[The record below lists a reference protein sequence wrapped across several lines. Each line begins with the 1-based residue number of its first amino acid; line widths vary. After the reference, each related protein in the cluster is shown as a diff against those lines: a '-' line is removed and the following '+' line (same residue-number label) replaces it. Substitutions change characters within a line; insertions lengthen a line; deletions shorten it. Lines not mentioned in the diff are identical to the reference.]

1 MDVRVA
7 RETGA
12 ATRPDTADELVAE
25 AYRRYGPEILSHL
38 RALVRDPGEA
48 EDLAQEAFL
57 RLLAEVAADR
67 RPTNTRAWLHRVATN
82 LAMSYGRHR
91 QVAHRAEPRL
101 RHDGSIEPTEDLAV
115 LREEQRRIRGALDG
129 LRDHDRQVVLL
140 AASGLSGSELADRMG
155 RSDSA
160 TRTLLCRARG
170 RLRALLVEPE
180 GSLGVPA

>member
-1 MDVRVA
+1 MKIPYSQLRFNA
-7 RETGA
+7 
-12 ATRPDTADELVAE
+12 ADEPRPLT
-25 AYRRYGPEILSHL
+25 RS
-38 RALVRDPGEA
+38 LVRGWRD
-48 EDLAQEAFL
+48 
-57 RLLAEVAADR
+57 
-67 RPTNTRAWLHRVATN
+67 AWEQKYLPLYFVQLPQWN
-82 LAMSYGRHR
+82 SY
-91 QVAHRAEPRL
+91 AW
-101 RHDGSIEPTEDLAV
+101 TY